1 MKNLLLPIL
10 AVTFLLC
17 SCATG
22 KIVNM
27 EDDPYVEY
35 FGELEAP
42 QDQLFVS
49 TNKWMIKVF
58 KDARNIIQY
67 SDKEQGVI
75 MGKYLLSEDVFFQ
88 GNLIG
93 PVLNIQIN
101 AIIDIRLRD
110 NNARFSIT
118 PLGNWVESSYQGYSK
133 ERANEDMEMLAD
145 NFYTFLLKDLEEYY

>member
-1 MKNLLLPIL
+1 MKNLFLLSI

-22 KIVNM
+22 KIINM

-35 FGELEAP
+35 FRELDAH
-42 QDQLFVS
+42 QDHLFIS

-67 SDKEQGVI
+67 SDKEQGII

-93 PVLNIQIN
+93 PAVNIQIH

-118 PLGNWVESSYQGYSK
+118 PLGNWIESSYQGYS
-133 ERANEDMEMLAD
+133 EDRAIEDMERLAD